1 MCKNSNA
8 NQMVLVI
15 LMEYFSLTTV
25 NNIVRYQKL
34 WVKSQLLVLKL
45 TIIKKSYII
54 QRQSSQLEKL
64 ERESKPETDT
74 IIFANSNF

>member
-1 MCKNSNA
+1 
-8 NQMVLVI
+8 
-15 LMEYFSLTTV
+15 MEFFPPTRV
-25 NNIVRYQKL
+25 NNALCKEI
-34 WVKSQLLVLKL
+34 VKSQWLVLKL
-45 TIIKKSYII
+45 MQTLIKKSDII